1 MPTSK
6 FIFPI
11 ILFVLTLASGV
22 WVSKT
27 GKPYHTGIF
36 TLHKLL
42 ALAAVTLAI
51 LATTG
56 LLKTFSSTSLIF
68 VMLVLAATSVVGLFA
83 TGALMS
89 IQKTVGSTWLLIH
102 RVAPFVLAG
111 STLSVILLLTKV
123 WKK

>member
-1 MPTSK
+1 MTASK

-11 ILFVLTLASGV
+11 ALFVLTVAAGF

-27 GKPYHTGIF
+27 GKPYNTGIF

-42 ALAAVTLAI
+42 ALAAVVLTTIAIVKLLKITPSQPLI
-51 LATTG
+51 LA
-56 LLKTFSSTSLIF
+56 LI
-68 VMLVLAATSVVGLFA
+68 VLAAISVIALFA

-89 IQKTVGSTWLLIH
+89 IQKTAGSAWLLIH

-111 STLSVILLLTKV
+111 SSVSAVLLLMKV
-123 WKK
+123 L